1 MQMNRSAPK
10 QYEEKTKTQLASE
23 LEKLRKKTA
32 ELEKAEI
39 ERKQTKENQRASEE
53 RYRTLF
59 KLAADSILLIDP
71 KTSEILEFNDS
82 AHNNLGYTREEFKKF
97 RIRDL
102 DVFESPH
109 KFFERSTKLS
119 KGIHVNSFETKQRRK
134 DGVVRDI
141 HVSGTLIEIGDR
153 KYILS
158 IWRDITES
166 KKIENALRENE
177 AKLEEQAKNLEE
189 TNTAL
194 KVLLSLRNEEKERTE
209 ENILSN
215 VNQLINPYLKKLRH
229 TGLSAEQDNLV
240 NIVESNLA
248 EITSS
253 LTPKLFSKNIGLT
266 PRELD
271 VANLVK
277 NGLTNQEIAE
287 TLCMSDNAV
296 AFHRRNI
303 RTKLGLKRKKVNLR
317 SYLQNLSS

>member
-1 MQMNRSAPK
+1 MNRSSPK
-10 QYEEKTKTQLASE
+10 HYEDKTKTQLVDE
-23 LEKLRKKTA
+23 LGYLQKKVA
-32 ELEKAEI
+32 ELEQAET
-39 ERKQTKENQRASEE
+39 ERRRAKQSQRASEE

-71 KTSEILEFNDS
+71 ETSEILEFNDS
-82 AHNNLGYTREEFKKF
+82 AHKNLGYTREEFKKL
-97 RIRDL
+97 RIKDL
-102 DVFESPH
+102 DVYESPDL
-109 KFFERSTKLS
+109 FFERSEKLR
-119 KGIHVNSFETKQRRK
+119 KGIPVNSFETKQKGK
-134 DGVVRDI
+134 DGVIRDV

-177 AKLEEQAKNLEE
+177 AKLAEQAKNLEE

-194 KVLLSLRNEEKERTE
+194 KVLLRLRNEEKERTE

-215 VNQLINPYLKKLRH
+215 VKQLINPYLKKLRH
-229 TGLSAEQDNLV
+229 TGLNAEQNNLV

-253 LTPKLFSKNIGLT
+253 LTPKLFSKSIGLT

-277 NGLTNQEIAE
+277 NGLTSQEISD
-287 TLCMSDNAV
+287 TLCLSDNAV

-303 RTKLGLKRKKVNLR
+303 RTKLGLKRRKVNLR
-317 SYLQNLSS
+317 SYLQNLT

>member
-1 MQMNRSAPK
+1 MSMDRSSHK
-10 QYEEKTKTQLASE
+10 QYEDKTKTQLVEE
-23 LEKLRKKTA
+23 LEQLRKKTA
-32 ELEKAEI
+32 QLEKAKI
-39 ERKQTKENQRASEE
+39 ERKQTKQNQRASEE

-82 AHNNLGYTREEFKKF
+82 AHKNLGYTREEFNHLK
-97 RIRDL
+97 IADL
-102 DVFESPH
+102 DVYESPEL
-109 KFFERSTKLS
+109 FFKRTKKLLN
-119 KGIHVNSFETKQRRK
+119 GIPVSNFETKQRRK
-134 DGVVRDI
+134 DGVIRDV

-158 IWRDITES
+158 IWRDITER

-177 AKLEEQAKNLEE
+177 AKLAEQAKNLEE

-215 VNQLINPYLKKLRH
+215 VKQLINPYLKKLRH
-229 TGLSAEQDNLV
+229 TGLSAEQENFV

-253 LTPKLFSKNIGLT
+253 LTPKLFSKSIGLT

-277 NGLTNQEIAE
+277 NGLSIQEIAK
-287 TLCMSDNAV
+287 TLSISDHAV
-296 AFHRRNI
+296 AFHRKNI
-303 RTKLGLKRKKVNLR
+303 RNKLGLSRKKINLR
-317 SYLQNLSS
+317 SYLQNLS

>member
-1 MQMNRSAPK
+1 VKIVVYQSKTRMQL
-10 QYEEKTKTQLASE
+10 QE
-23 LEKLRKKTA
+23 LEQLRKKVA
-32 ELEKAEI
+32 ALEKAEI
-39 ERKQTKENQRASEE
+39 ERQQAKQNQRASED

-59 KLAADSILLIDP
+59 KLAADSIVLIDP
-71 KTSEILEFNDS
+71 MTSEIVEFNDS
-82 AHNNLGYTREEFKKF
+82 AHNNLGYSREEFKKL

-102 DVFESPH
+102 DVYESPDL
-109 KFFERSTKLS
+109 FFERSEKLS
-119 KGIHVNSFETKQRRK
+119 KGIPVESFETKQKGK
-134 DGVVRDI
+134 DGVIRDVHI
-141 HVSGTLIEIGDR
+141 SGTLIDIGER

-158 IWRDITES
+158 IWRDITER
-166 KKIENALRENE
+166 KKIEDALKEKE
-177 AKLEEQAKNLEE
+177 KTLTEQAKNLEE

-194 KVLLSLRNEEKERTE
+194 KVLLRLRNGEKESIE

-229 TGLSAEQDNLV
+229 TELSAEQNNLV

-253 LTPKLFSKNIGLT
+253 LTPKLVSKSIGLT

-277 NGLTNQEIAE
+277 NGLTNQEISE
-287 TLCMSDNAV
+287 ILCLSDNAV

-317 SYLQNLSS
+317 SYLQNLS

>member
-1 MQMNRSAPK
+1 MSMNRSSHK
-10 QYEEKTKTQLASE
+10 QYEDKTKIQFVSE
-23 LEKLRKKTA
+23 LEYLRKKVA
-32 ELEKAEI
+32 ELEKAEN
-39 ERKQTKENQRASEE
+39 ERQKAEQNQRASEE

-59 KLAADSILLIDP
+59 KLAGDSILLIDP

-82 AHNNLGYTREEFKKF
+82 AHKNLGYTREEFKKF
-97 RIRDL
+97 RIKDL
-102 DVFESPH
+102 DVYESPD
-109 KFFERSTKLS
+109 KFFERSEKLS
-119 KGIHVNSFETKQRRK
+119 KGIPVNSFETKQKGK
-134 DGVVRDI
+134 DGVIRDV

-177 AKLEEQAKNLEE
+177 AKLAEQAKNLEE

-194 KVLLSLRNEEKERTE
+194 KVLLRLRNEEKERTE

-215 VNQLINPYLKKLRH
+215 VKQLIDPYLKKLRH
-229 TGLSAEQDNLV
+229 TGLSAEQNNLV
-240 NIVESNLA
+240 NIVESNLT

-253 LTPKLFSKNIGLT
+253 LTPKLFSKSIGLT

-277 NGLTNQEIAE
+277 NGLTSQEISE
-287 TLCMSDNAV
+287 TLCLSDNAV

-303 RTKLGLKRKKVNLR
+303 RTKLGLKRRKVNLR
-317 SYLQNLSS
+317 SYLQNLS

>member
-1 MQMNRSAPK
+1 MQMNHSSTK
-10 QYEEKTKTQLASE
+10 QYEEKTETQLASE
-23 LEKLRKKTA
+23 LEHLRKKIA
-32 ELEKAEI
+32 ELEKAEN
-39 ERKQTKENQRASEE
+39 ERKQTKENQRSSEE

-82 AHNNLGYTREEFKKF
+82 AHKNLGYSKEEFKKL

-102 DVFESPH
+102 DVFESPD
-109 KFFERSTKLS
+109 KFFERSEKLS
-119 KGIHVNSFETKQRRK
+119 KGIHVNSFETKQRGK
-134 DGVVRDI
+134 DGFVRDV

-158 IWRDITES
+158 IWRDITER

-177 AKLEEQAKNLEE
+177 AKLAEQAKNLEE

-215 VNQLINPYLKKLRH
+215 VKQLINPYLKKLRH
-229 TGLSAEQDNLV
+229 TGLNAEQDNLV

-253 LTPKLFSKNIGLT
+253 LTAKLFSKNIGLT

-287 TLCMSDNAV
+287 TLCLSDNAV

>member
-1 MQMNRSAPK
+1 MYINDEGESWLTKAKRERSLWK
-10 QYEEKTKTQLASE
+10 SWSTFEKKI
-23 LEKLRKKTA
+23 A

-39 ERKQTKENQRASEE
+39 ERRQAQQNQRASED

-71 KTSEILEFNDS
+71 MTSEIVEFNDS
-82 AHNNLGYTREEFKKF
+82 AHNNLGYSRDEFKKI
-97 RIRDL
+97 RIKDL
-102 DVFESPH
+102 DVYESPEL
-109 KFFERSTKLS
+109 FFERSEKLS
-119 KGIHVNSFETKQRRK
+119 KGIPVESFETKQKGK
-134 DGVVRDI
+134 DGVIRDV
-141 HVSGTLIEIGDR
+141 HVSGTLIEIGER

-158 IWRDITES
+158 IWHDITER
-166 KKIENALRENE
+166 KKNEYALKEKE
-177 AKLEEQAKNLEE
+177 KTLTEQAKNLEE

-194 KVLLSLRNEEKERTE
+194 KVLLRLRNEEKERIE

-215 VNQLINPYLKKLRH
+215 VKQLINPYLKKLRH
-229 TGLSAEQDNLV
+229 TRLGAEQDNLV

-253 LTPKLFSKNIGLT
+253 FTPKLFSKSFGLT

-277 NGLTNQEIAE
+277 NGLTNQEISE
-287 TLCMSDNAV
+287 ILCLSDNAV

-303 RTKLGLKRKKVNLR
+303 RTKLGLKRKKINLR
-317 SYLQNLSS
+317 SYLQNLS

>member
-1 MQMNRSAPK
+1 MQLV
-10 QYEEKTKTQLASE
+10 TE
-23 LEKLRKKTA
+23 LEQLRKKIA
-32 ELEKAEI
+32 KLEKAEN
-39 ERKQTKENQRASEE
+39 ERKQAEQNQRASEE

-59 KLAADSILLIDP
+59 KLAGDSILLIDP

-82 AHNNLGYTREEFKKF
+82 AHNNLGYTRDEFKKLK
-97 RIRDL
+97 IKDL
-102 DVFESPH
+102 DVYESPD
-109 KFFERSTKLS
+109 KFFERSDKLS
-119 KGIHVNSFETKQRRK
+119 KGIPVNSFETKQKGK
-134 DGVVRDI
+134 DGVIRDV

-158 IWRDITES
+158 IWRDITEG
-166 KKIENALRENE
+166 KKIENTLRENE
-177 AKLEEQAKNLEE
+177 AKLAEQTKNLEE

-194 KVLLSLRNEEKERTE
+194 KVLLRLRNEEKERLE

-215 VNQLINPYLKKLRH
+215 VKQLIDPYLKKLRH

-240 NIVESNLA
+240 NIVESNLT
-248 EITSS
+248 EITAS
-253 LTPKLFSKNIGLT
+253 LTPKLFSKSIGLT

-277 NGLTNQEIAE
+277 NGLTIQEIAQ
-287 TLCMSDNAV
+287 TLCLSDNAV

-317 SYLQNLSS
+317 SYLQNLS

>member
-1 MQMNRSAPK
+1 MQMNRSSPK
-10 QYEEKTKTQLASE
+10 QYEDETKTQLVEE
-23 LEKLRKKTA
+23 LEHLRKKIA

-39 ERKQTKENQRASEE
+39 ERRQAQQNQRASED

-59 KLAADSILLIDP
+59 KLAADSIVLIDP
-71 KTSEILEFNDS
+71 MTSEIVEFNDS
-82 AHNNLGYTREEFKKF
+82 AHNNLGYSRDEFKKI
-97 RIRDL
+97 RIKDL
-102 DVFESPH
+102 DVYESPEL
-109 KFFERSTKLS
+109 FFERAEKVR
-119 KGIHVNSFETKQRRK
+119 KGILVESFETKQKGK
-134 DGVVRDI
+134 DGVIRDV
-141 HVSGTLIEIGDR
+141 HMSGTLIEIGER

-158 IWRDITES
+158 SWRDITER
-166 KKIENALRENE
+166 KKIEYALKEKE
-177 AKLEEQAKNLEE
+177 TTLTEQAKNLEE

-194 KVLLSLRNEEKERTE
+194 RVLLRLRNEEKERIE

-215 VNQLINPYLKKLRH
+215 VKQLINPYLKKLRH
-229 TGLSAEQDNLV
+229 TRLSAEQDNLV

-253 LTPKLFSKNIGLT
+253 LTPKLFSKSIGLT

-277 NGLTNQEIAE
+277 NGLTNQEISE
-287 TLCMSDNAV
+287 ILCLSDNAV

-317 SYLQNLSS
+317 SYLQNLS

>member
-1 MQMNRSAPK
+1 MNRSSPK
-10 QYEEKTKTQLASE
+10 HYEDKTKTQLVEE
-23 LEKLRKKTA
+23 LEYLQKKVA
-32 ELEKAEI
+32 ELEQAET
-39 ERKQTKENQRASEE
+39 EQKRAKQSQRASEE

-71 KTSEILEFNDS
+71 ETSEILEFNDS
-82 AHNNLGYTREEFKKF
+82 AHKNLGYTREEFKKL
-97 RIRDL
+97 RIKDL
-102 DVFESPH
+102 DVYESPDL
-109 KFFERSTKLS
+109 FFERSEKLR
-119 KGIHVNSFETKQRRK
+119 KGIPVNSFETKQKGK
-134 DGVVRDI
+134 DGVIRDV

-177 AKLEEQAKNLEE
+177 AKLAEQAKNLEE

-194 KVLLSLRNEEKERTE
+194 KVLLRLRNEEKERTE

-215 VNQLINPYLKKLRH
+215 VKQLINPYLKKLRH
-229 TGLSAEQDNLV
+229 TGLNAEQNNLV

-253 LTPKLFSKNIGLT
+253 LTPKLFSKSIGLT

-277 NGLTNQEIAE
+277 NGLTSQEISD
-287 TLCMSDNAV
+287 TLCLSDNAV

-303 RTKLGLKRKKVNLR
+303 RTKLGLKRRKVNLR
-317 SYLQNLSS
+317 SYLQNLT

>member
-1 MQMNRSAPK
+1 MPMNRSSPK
-10 QYEEKTKTQLASE
+10 QYKDKTKTQFVSE
-23 LEKLRKKTA
+23 LEYLRKKVA
-32 ELEKAEI
+32 ELEKAEN
-39 ERKQTKENQRASEE
+39 ERKQAEQNQRASEE

-59 KLAADSILLIDP
+59 KLAGDSILLIDP
-71 KTSEILEFNDS
+71 KTSEILDFNDS
-82 AHNNLGYTREEFKKF
+82 AHKNLGYTREEFKKL
-97 RIRDL
+97 RIKDL
-102 DVFESPH
+102 DVYESPD
-109 KFFERSTKLS
+109 KFFERSEKLS
-119 KGIHVNSFETKQRRK
+119 KGITVNSFETKQKSK
-134 DGVVRDI
+134 DGVIRDV

-177 AKLEEQAKNLEE
+177 AKLAEQAKNLEE

-194 KVLLSLRNEEKERTE
+194 KVLLRLRNEEKERTE

-215 VNQLINPYLKKLRH
+215 VKQLINPYLKKLRH
-229 TGLSAEQDNLV
+229 TGLTAEQDNLV
-240 NIVESNLA
+240 NIVDSNLA

-253 LTPKLFSKNIGLT
+253 LTPKLFSKSIGLT

-277 NGLTNQEIAE
+277 NGLTSQEISE
-287 TLCMSDNAV
+287 TLCLSDNAV

-303 RTKLGLKRKKVNLR
+303 RTKLGLKRRKVNLR
-317 SYLQNLSS
+317 SYLQNLS

>member
-1 MQMNRSAPK
+1 MAYQS
-10 QYEEKTKTQLASE
+10 KTRTQFMEE
-23 LEKLRKKTA
+23 LEHLRKKIA

-39 ERKQTKENQRASEE
+39 ERRQAQQNQRASED

-71 KTSEILEFNDS
+71 MTSEIVEFNDS
-82 AHNNLGYTREEFKKF
+82 AHNNLGYSRDEFKKI
-97 RIRDL
+97 RIKDL
-102 DVFESPH
+102 DVYESPEL
-109 KFFERSTKLS
+109 FFERSEKLS
-119 KGIHVNSFETKQRRK
+119 KGIPVESFETKQKGK
-134 DGVVRDI
+134 DGVIRDV
-141 HVSGTLIEIGDR
+141 HVSGTLIEIGER

-158 IWRDITES
+158 IWHDITER
-166 KKIENALRENE
+166 KKNEYALKEKE
-177 AKLEEQAKNLEE
+177 KTLTEQAKNLEE

-194 KVLLSLRNEEKERTE
+194 KVLLRLRNEEKERIE

-215 VNQLINPYLKKLRH
+215 VKQLINPYLKKLRH
-229 TGLSAEQDNLV
+229 TRLGAEQDNLV

-253 LTPKLFSKNIGLT
+253 LTPKLISKSIGLT

-277 NGLTNQEIAE
+277 NGLTNQEISE
-287 TLCMSDNAV
+287 ILCLSDNAV

-303 RTKLGLKRKKVNLR
+303 RTKLGLKRKKINLR
-317 SYLQNLSS
+317 SYLQNLS

>member
-1 MQMNRSAPK
+1 MNRSSPK
-10 QYEEKTKTQLASE
+10 QYEDKTKKQFVSE
-23 LEKLRKKTA
+23 LEHLRKRIG
-32 ELEKAEI
+32 ELEKAEK
-39 ERKQTKENQRASEE
+39 ERNQAEQNQRASEE

-59 KLAADSILLIDP
+59 KLAGDSILLIDP

-82 AHNNLGYTREEFKKF
+82 AHNNLGYTRDEFKKLK
-97 RIRDL
+97 IKDL
-102 DVFESPH
+102 DVYESPD
-109 KFFERSTKLS
+109 KFFERSEKLS
-119 KGIHVNSFETKQRRK
+119 KGITVNSFETKQKGK
-134 DGVVRDI
+134 DGVIRDV

-158 IWRDITES
+158 IWRDITEG
-166 KKIENALRENE
+166 KKIENTLRENE
-177 AKLEEQAKNLEE
+177 AKLAEQTKNLEE

-194 KVLLSLRNEEKERTE
+194 KVLLRLRNEEKERLE

-215 VNQLINPYLKKLRH
+215 VKQLIDPYLKKLRH

-240 NIVESNLA
+240 NIVESNLT
-248 EITSS
+248 EITAS
-253 LTPKLFSKNIGLT
+253 LTPKLFSKSIGLT

-277 NGLTNQEIAE
+277 NGLTIQEIAQ
-287 TLCMSDNAV
+287 TLCLSDNAV

-317 SYLQNLSS
+317 SYLQNLS

>member
-1 MQMNRSAPK
+1 MNRSSPK
-10 QYEEKTKTQLASE
+10 QYEDKTKKQFVSE
-23 LEKLRKKTA
+23 LEHLRKRIG
-32 ELEKAEI
+32 ELEKAEK
-39 ERKQTKENQRASEE
+39 ERNQAEQNQRASEE

-59 KLAADSILLIDP
+59 KLAGDSILLIDP

-82 AHNNLGYTREEFKKF
+82 AHNNLGYTRDEFKKLK
-97 RIRDL
+97 IKDL
-102 DVFESPH
+102 DVYESPD
-109 KFFERSTKLS
+109 KFFERSEKLS
-119 KGIHVNSFETKQRRK
+119 KGITVNSFETKQKGK
-134 DGVVRDI
+134 DGVIRDV

-158 IWRDITES
+158 IWRDITEG
-166 KKIENALRENE
+166 KKIENTLRENE
-177 AKLEEQAKNLEE
+177 AKLAEQTKNLEE

-194 KVLLSLRNEEKERTE
+194 KVLLRLRNEEKERLE

-215 VNQLINPYLKKLRH
+215 VKQLIDPYLKKLRH

-240 NIVESNLA
+240 NIVESNLT
-248 EITSS
+248 EITAS
-253 LTPKLFSKNIGLT
+253 LTPKLFSKSIGLT

-277 NGLTNQEIAE
+277 YGLTIQEIAQ
-287 TLCMSDNAV
+287 TLCLSDNAV

-317 SYLQNLSS
+317 SYLQNLS

>member
-1 MQMNRSAPK
+1 MNRSSPK
-10 QYEEKTKTQLASE
+10 QYEDKTKIQFVSE
-23 LEKLRKKTA
+23 LEYLRKKIA
-32 ELEKAEI
+32 KLEKAEI
-39 ERKQTKENQRASEE
+39 ERKQAEQNQRASEE

-59 KLAADSILLIDP
+59 KLAADSIVLIDP
-71 KTSEILEFNDS
+71 KTSEIMEFNDS
-82 AHNNLGYTREEFKKF
+82 CHKNLGYTREEFKKL
-97 RIRDL
+97 RIKDL
-102 DVFESPH
+102 DVFESPD
-109 KFFERSTKLS
+109 KFFERSEKLS
-119 KGIHVNSFETKQRRK
+119 KRIPVNSFETKQKGK
-134 DGVVRDI
+134 DDIIRDV

-158 IWRDITES
+158 IWRDITEG

-177 AKLEEQAKNLEE
+177 AKLAEQAKNQEE

-194 KVLLSLRNEEKERTE
+194 KVLLRLRNEEKERTE

-215 VNQLINPYLKKLRH
+215 VKQLIDPYLKKLRH

-248 EITSS
+248 EITAS
-253 LTPKLFSKNIGLT
+253 LTPKLFSKSIGLT

-277 NGLTNQEIAE
+277 NGLTSQEISE
-287 TLCMSDNAV
+287 TLCLSDNAV

-303 RTKLGLKRKKVNLR
+303 RTKLGLKKKKVNLR
-317 SYLQNLSS
+317 SYLQNLS

>member
-1 MQMNRSAPK
+1 MNRSSPK
-10 QYEEKTKTQLASE
+10 HYEDKTKTQLVEE
-23 LEKLRKKTA
+23 LEYLQKKVA
-32 ELEKAEI
+32 ELEQAET
-39 ERKQTKENQRASEE
+39 EQKRAKQSQRASEE

-71 KTSEILEFNDS
+71 ETSEILEFNDS
-82 AHNNLGYTREEFKKF
+82 AHKNLGYTREEFKKL
-97 RIRDL
+97 RIKDL
-102 DVFESPH
+102 DVYESPDL
-109 KFFERSTKLS
+109 FFERSEKLR
-119 KGIHVNSFETKQRRK
+119 KGIPVNSFETKQKGK
-134 DGVVRDI
+134 DGVIRDV

-177 AKLEEQAKNLEE
+177 AKLAEQAKNLEE

-194 KVLLSLRNEEKERTE
+194 KVLLRLRNEEKERTE

-215 VNQLINPYLKKLRH
+215 VKQLINPYLKKLRH
-229 TGLSAEQDNLV
+229 TELNAEQNNLV

-253 LTPKLFSKNIGLT
+253 LTPKLFSKSIGLT

-277 NGLTNQEIAE
+277 NGLTSQEISD
-287 TLCMSDNAV
+287 TLCLSDNAV

-303 RTKLGLKRKKVNLR
+303 RTKLGLKRRKVNLR
-317 SYLQNLSS
+317 SYLQNLT

>member
-1 MQMNRSAPK
+1 MNRSSPK
-10 QYEEKTKTQLASE
+10 HYEDKTKTQLVEE
-23 LEKLRKKTA
+23 LEYLQKKVA
-32 ELEKAEI
+32 ELEQAET
-39 ERKQTKENQRASEE
+39 EQKRAKQSQRASEE

-71 KTSEILEFNDS
+71 ETSEILEFNDS
-82 AHNNLGYTREEFKKF
+82 AHKNLGYTREEFKKL
-97 RIRDL
+97 RIKDL
-102 DVFESPH
+102 DVYESPDL
-109 KFFERSTKLS
+109 FFERSEKLR
-119 KGIHVNSFETKQRRK
+119 KGIPVNSFETKQKGK
-134 DGVVRDI
+134 DGVIRDV

-177 AKLEEQAKNLEE
+177 AKLAEQAKNLEE

-194 KVLLSLRNEEKERTE
+194 KVLLRLRNEEKERTE

-215 VNQLINPYLKKLRH
+215 VKQLINPYLKKLRH
-229 TGLSAEQDNLV
+229 TGLNAEQNNLV

-253 LTPKLFSKNIGLT
+253 LTPKLFSESIGLT

-277 NGLTNQEIAE
+277 NGLTSQEISD
-287 TLCMSDNAV
+287 TLCLSDNAV

-317 SYLQNLSS
+317 SYLQNLS